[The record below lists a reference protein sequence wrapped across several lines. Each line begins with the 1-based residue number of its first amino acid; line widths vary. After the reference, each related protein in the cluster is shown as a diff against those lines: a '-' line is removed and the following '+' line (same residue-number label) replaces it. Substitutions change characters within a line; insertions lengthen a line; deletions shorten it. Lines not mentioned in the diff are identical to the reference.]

1 MAPKHIAIYGKGGV
15 GTSTTASNV
24 SAALAEAGYRVI
36 QIGFDPKNDST
47 GTLRGE
53 RAAATLLDVVRE
65 KRDVTIENVA
75 VAGFKGILC
84 VETGLPAPG
93 GGCAGRIFGDVVSL
107 LKRPGLFAQHRPD
120 FIIYD
125 VSGEAVCGGI
135 VAPLLNGIAER
146 VYVVSSS
153 DFMSL
158 FAANGFFRIINEH
171 GERGGAAFGGL
182 IANGLTAPF
191 AESIVDDFAVKTG
204 SPVVGYVP
212 RSLVVMQ
219 SELYGQTVL
228 EAAPLSNHAY
238 IYRRLARHIAQHDG
252 GSLPQPLSAGELK
265 GWARKW
271 GDRILELETGVICEG
286 AGI

>member
-15 GTSTTASNV
+15 GTSTMTSNI
-24 SAALAEAGYRVI
+24 SAALAEIGYRVI
-36 QIGFDPKNDST
+36 QIGFDPKNEST

-53 RAAATLLDVVRE
+53 REVTTLLEAVQK
-65 KRDVTIENVA
+65 KRDVTAENVA
-75 VAGFKGILC
+75 VAGFKGVLC
-84 VETGLPAPG
+84 VEAGLPAPG
-93 GGCAGRIFGDVVSL
+93 VGCTGHTFGEVISL
-107 LKRPGLFAQHRPD
+107 LKEPGLFVEHRPD
-120 FIIYD
+120 FVIYD
-125 VSGEAVCGGI
+125 VSGDAVCGGI

-158 FAANGFFRIINEH
+158 FAANGFFRLINEH
-171 GERGGAAFGGL
+171 GEKGGAAFGGL

-191 AESIVDDFAVKTG
+191 AESIVDDFARKTG

-219 SELYGQTVL
+219 SELYGQTVI

-238 IYRRLARHIAQHDG
+238 IYRRLARHIARQEG
-252 GSLPQPLSAGELK
+252 GELPQPLSPGELK
-265 GWARKW
+265 RWARKW
-271 GDRILELETGVICEG
+271 GDRILELETGVISEG
-286 AGI
+286 EGI